1 MEKKK
6 RAIDDENLDQVT
18 GGNDIAQ
25 GSTKYCTC
33 LNPEFGEDDE
43 SKPFRKCL
51 KCQGIRAVMD
61 SRNMTGKG

>member
-1 MEKKK
+1 MSEMNEKLNS
-6 RAIDDENLDQVT
+6 EQLDQVT
-18 GGNDIAQ
+18 GGNDIDQ

-33 LNPEFGEDDE
+33 LNPEFAEGDE

>member
-33 LNPEFGEDDE
+33 LNPEFGEGDE
-43 SKPFRKCL
+43 SELFRKCL
-51 KCQGIRAVMD
+51 KCQGIRSVMD
-61 SRNMTGKG
+61 SRNLSHKA